1 MIVWDIFVD
10 VLGTTGLATL
20 IIFISFMFF
29 ILINDQKGE

>member
-1 MIVWDIFVD
+1 MIVWDIFID

-29 ILINDQKGE
+29 ILIDN